1 MRAYLEQVGLAQV
14 QASLKVFTKHQLPKD
29 SSWHFHPEIEFV
41 LVLAGHG
48 QALIGDS
55 VGAYQTGDLFMTGR
69 NLPHHYVTRETERV
83 HFLIVQ
89 FNGRIF
95 DHLPEFE
102 TIRQQLQLAQKGL
115 LFSALPI
122 AIRDRLIEMP
132 SLQPT
137 EALFALFEV
146 MHACSS
152 QPSLAVSSLSSATG
166 SHFNRYQV
174 RLQKVLDYIN
184 RNMASPIS
192 AKAIADQCA
201 MTLPS
206 FSRWF
211 RQTLNTTFSDY
222 LKICRMEQACHY
234 LMTTDLPVNRIGPL
248 VGYETLSHFNR
259 TFKAAKQCSPLAYRK
274 RAMHPD

>member
-1 MRAYLEQVGLAQV
+1 VRAYLEQVGLAQV
-14 QASLKVFTKHQLPKD
+14 QASLKVSAKRQMPSD
-29 SSWHFHPEIEFV
+29 SSWHFHPEIELV
-41 LVLAGHG
+41 LVKAGHG

-55 VGAYQTGDLFMTGR
+55 VGVFQAGDLFMTGR
-69 NLPHHYVTRETERV
+69 NLPHHYVTHETDRV
-83 HFLIVQ
+83 DFVVVQ
-89 FNGRIF
+89 FNSRIF

-102 TIRQQLQLAQKGL
+102 KIRQQLLLAQKGL
-115 LFSALPI
+115 LFCSLPADI
-122 AIRDRLIEMP
+122 VERLIEMS
-132 SLQPT
+132 SLST
-137 EALFALFEV
+137 IEALFALYGV
-146 MHACSS
+146 MHAFTTL
-152 QPSLAVSSLSSATG
+152 PSLAVSSLSSATG

-192 AKAIADQCA
+192 AKTIADQCA

-211 RQTLNTTFSDY
+211 RQTLNTTFSEY

-274 RAMHPD
+274 RAVHQD